1 MDEFLEKIY
10 KGTSRQLFLDLKSSA
25 HGLSQQEAEKRL
37 TEYGKNVIQKKKK
50 ESVIKLFFKNFV
62 SMLAILLWFA
72 GCIAIISCFIAPESS
87 SSIGVLKDPGML
99 YLGIAIFLV
108 NIINGVFSFVQQFKA
123 NKSTEALSKM
133 LPTYARVIRDGE
145 EKQIEAADLTI
156 GDIMILNEGDK
167 ISADARILNCN
178 DLTCNQSALDGEATP
193 NRKKY
198 EPMSELPENSV
209 RANNVVYAGTSVSSG
224 TARCIVFAT
233 GMKTEFGKIA
243 SLTQEIKQKKSP
255 LEKEIEKLT
264 KVIAAIAFSIGL
276 VVLILGIVIN
286 GITGTNNGG
295 FSNPSLY
302 LNQFVTALGMVV
314 AFIPEGLSPTV
325 SLSLAKAVQRLAKE
339 GALIKNLSSAET
351 LGSTTVICSDKTGTL
366 TKNEMTVK
374 SIYLLNR
381 KYDVKG
387 DGYSPKGEIVDEKGN
402 KQTSLNNID
411 LKMTLM
417 CGALCNNAKIRKKE
431 DGSYL
436 VLGDPTEACL
446 TVAAEKGLLNADN
459 QTRIMPRIREI
470 TFDSVRKM
478 MSTIHQLERPIENAQ
493 RIAFTKGS
501 PNDLL
506 KQVKYIFEHGK
517 VREITEDDKNKIIK
531 QNDEYAKEGLRVL
544 AMAGRLLRRD
554 DRTIPLAISEYN
566 SENIENNLVFFGLQ
580 AMQDPPRE
588 GIKEA
593 VSVCHKAGI
602 KVIMITGD
610 YSLTALAIAKKIG
623 IVKGNDV
630 KIISGSEL
638 DKINDDEL
646 KEYLKGQIIFARMA
660 PEQKYR
666 VVSCLQENGEI
677 VAVTGDG
684 VNDAPALKKAD
695 IGIAM
700 GITGTDVAKEAADM
714 ILTDDNFVSIV
725 KAIEEG
731 RAIFN
736 NIKKFITYIFNSNIP
751 EAIPFLLPL
760 LTINQI
766 PPMLTILE
774 VLLIDIGTDMLPA
787 LGLGSEKPTKGIMD
801 RPPRKLNEHLIT
813 KKLYGKALYYGLITS
828 ILSVGA
834 YFLFLLFTS
843 QNMGIPFTIF
853 NQTNHPEIWMQS
865 TSVVLISI
873 VLCQVGMVFNCRS
886 DKQSVFELGIFS
898 NKEINIG
905 IIFEIILLMI
915 VIFVP
920 FLNTE
925 VFETNA
931 VYDYKIWLVM
941 LTFPFIV
948 FMIEEVRKLIIRKKK
963 A

>member
-1 MDEFLEKIY
+1 
-10 KGTSRQLFLDLKSSA
+10 
-25 HGLSQQEAEKRL
+25 
-37 TEYGKNVIQKKKK
+37 
-50 ESVIKLFFKNFV
+50 
-62 SMLAILLWFA
+62 
-72 GCIAIISCFIAPESS
+72 
-87 SSIGVLKDPGML
+87 
-99 YLGIAIFLV
+99 
-108 NIINGVFSFVQQFKA
+108 
-123 NKSTEALSKM
+123 
-133 LPTYARVIRDGE
+133 
-145 EKQIEAADLTI
+145 
-156 GDIMILNEGDK
+156 
-167 ISADARILNCN
+167 
-178 DLTCNQSALDGEATP
+178 
-193 NRKKY
+193 
-198 EPMSELPENSV
+198 
-209 RANNVVYAGTSVSSG
+209 
-224 TARCIVFAT
+224 
-233 GMKTEFGKIA
+233 
-243 SLTQEIKQKKSP
+243 
-255 LEKEIEKLT
+255 
-264 KVIAAIAFSIGL
+264 
-276 VVLILGIVIN
+276 
-286 GITGTNNGG
+286 
-295 FSNPSLY
+295 
-302 LNQFVTALGMVV
+302 
-314 AFIPEGLSPTV
+314 
-325 SLSLAKAVQRLAKE
+325 
-339 GALIKNLSSAET
+339 
-351 LGSTTVICSDKTGTL
+351 
-366 TKNEMTVK
+366 
-374 SIYLLNR
+374 
-381 KYDVKG
+381 
-387 DGYSPKGEIVDEKGN
+387 
-402 KQTSLNNID
+402 
-411 LKMTLM
+411 
-417 CGALCNNAKIRKKE
+417 
-431 DGSYL
+431 
-436 VLGDPTEACL
+436 
-446 TVAAEKGLLNADN
+446 
-459 QTRIMPRIREI
+459 
-470 TFDSVRKM
+470 
-478 MSTIHQLERPIENAQ
+478 
-493 RIAFTKGS
+493 
-501 PNDLL
+501 
-506 KQVKYIFEHGK
+506 
-517 VREITEDDKNKIIK
+517 
-531 QNDEYAKEGLRVL
+531 
-544 AMAGRLLRRD
+544 
-554 DRTIPLAISEYN
+554 
-566 SENIENNLVFFGLQ
+566 
-580 AMQDPPRE
+580 MQDPPRE

-623 IVKGNDV
+623 IVKGDDV

-638 DKINDDEL
+638 DKINDDKL

-813 KKLYGKALYYGLITS
+813 KKLYGKALYYGLMTS

-873 VLCQVGMVFNCRS
+873 VFCQVGMVFNCRS
-886 DKQSVFELGIFS
+886 DKQSVFEIGIFS

-925 VFETNA
+925 VFYTIA

-948 FMIEEVRKLIIRKKK
+948 FTIEEVRKLIIRKKK